1 MSDVSDD
8 EEGRQDENLVVSDDE
23 DPYIQGNF
31 KHRIHSTKIVTD
43 TSASIFVQENRYD
56 RHGLTPN
63 GNIDKLFDH
72 VSITNAS
79 AIRYCPSYQDAKH
92 HKSRDEPDPFTSR
105 YHHSLNKFQE
115 YVEGTLPLS
124 YIIDGLNQSETLKE
138 MLTMNRPLSLEQLRQ
153 KCVEF
158 ESAKKRQKLDPK
170 TGARPTKKHRREPV
184 NAIVPAGKG
193 KGRGRGRG
201 RGQGGRGSRGGQKGK
216 GKGQGRGLCYVIT
229 R

>member
-1 MSDVSDD
+1 MRNTNYSIMSDVSDD

-124 YIIDGLNQSETLKE
+124 YLAERLGVPFDDVVDFFSYTPRVLDFRMLGGTASEYFHPISEEEYQAFDAATQEYWDNTVRFKLYILGNHPRDICVFVRG
-138 MLTMNRPLSLEQLRQ
+138 ML
-153 KCVEF
+153 V
-158 ESAKKRQKLDPK
+158 
-170 TGARPTKKHRREPV
+170 
-184 NAIVPAGKG
+184 
-193 KGRGRGRG
+193 
-201 RGQGGRGSRGGQKGK
+201 
-216 GKGQGRGLCYVIT
+216 
-229 R
+229 